1 MDYFEAYAPVV
12 IWSTIRLA
20 INFILLNGW
29 HIEQMSYTIT
39 FDQVE
44 LKKKVF
50 IEPPRGLCFKDGK
63 DKVLKL
69 IKNLYG
75 LKKAPRALFEKFQDG
90 LLERGLV
97 QSEMDKCLF
106 MKSDMIFLLYLYD
119 KILAGPNA
127 KSIEE
132 DIKGLRI
139 QQDKQC
145 HPFELRDEGEVG
157 DFLGITIGRQKYLK
171 HDQRP
176 QFKLSQPDF
185 KNKVLKE
192 SHLDY
197 CNTSKTTSKIVALG
211 LDCYGVPFSEN
222 WGYAS
227 IIGMVMFP
235 ANNYR
240 TEIAYAVH

>member
-50 IEPPRGLCFKDGK
+50 IEPPIGLCFKDGK

-90 LLERGLV
+90 LLERG
-97 QSEMDKCLF
+97 
-106 MKSDMIFLLYLYD
+106 
-119 KILAGPNA
+119 
-127 KSIEE
+127 
-132 DIKGLRI
+132 
-139 QQDKQC
+139 
-145 HPFELRDEGEVG
+145 
-157 DFLGITIGRQKYLK
+157 
-171 HDQRP
+171 
-176 QFKLSQPDF
+176 
-185 KNKVLKE
+185 
-192 SHLDY
+192 
-197 CNTSKTTSKIVALG
+197 
-211 LDCYGVPFSEN
+211 
-222 WGYAS
+222 
-227 IIGMVMFP
+227 
-235 ANNYR
+235 
-240 TEIAYAVH
+240 